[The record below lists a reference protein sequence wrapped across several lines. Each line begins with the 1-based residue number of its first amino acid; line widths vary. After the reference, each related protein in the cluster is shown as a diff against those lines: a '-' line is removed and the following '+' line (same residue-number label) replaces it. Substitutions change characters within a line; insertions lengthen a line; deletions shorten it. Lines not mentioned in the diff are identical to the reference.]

1 MYAGRIRPGLVAAL
15 VDHLPAA
22 CAVGR
27 ELGGAAAMSDEW
39 HATAQLDLTVRTAV
53 WLFGGKKGEKPKPW
67 ELPVGRREREAREAR
82 EAEAKKRWQERTARR
97 AAKEQAGERMT
108 LRDL

>member
-1 MYAGRIRPGLVAAL
+1 MYAGRIRPGVVAAL
-15 VDHLPAA
+15 VDHLPSA

-39 HATAQLDLTVRTAV
+39 HAIAQVDLNLRTAV
-53 WLFGGKKGEKPKPW
+53 WVTGGKKGEKPKPW
-67 ELPVGRREREAREAR
+67 ELPTGKREREAREERA
-82 EAEAKKRWQERTARR
+82 AEAKRRWQERAARR
-97 AAKEQAGERMT
+97 AEMEQAGERMK

>member
-1 MYAGRIRPGLVAAL
+1 MYAGTIRPGVVAAL

-39 HATAQLDLTVRTAV
+39 HATAQVDLTVRTAV
-53 WLFGGKKGEKPKPW
+53 WVMGGKKGDRPKAW
-67 ELPVGRREREAREAR
+67 ELPTGKREREAREAR
-82 EAEAKKRWQERTARR
+82 EAEAKKRWQERVAER
-97 AAKEQAGERMT
+97 AAREEAGERMK

>member
-1 MYAGRIRPGLVAAL
+1 MYAGRMRPGVVAAL

-39 HATAQLDLTVRTAV
+39 HAIRQLDLTVRQAV
-53 WLFGGKKGEKPKPW
+53 RAVAGGKGDEPKAW
-67 ELPVGRREREAREAR
+67 ELPEGVRDREARVAR
-82 EAEAKKRWQERTARR
+82 EAEAKRRWQERAADRERR
-97 AAKEQAGERMT
+97 ARSGEAMT